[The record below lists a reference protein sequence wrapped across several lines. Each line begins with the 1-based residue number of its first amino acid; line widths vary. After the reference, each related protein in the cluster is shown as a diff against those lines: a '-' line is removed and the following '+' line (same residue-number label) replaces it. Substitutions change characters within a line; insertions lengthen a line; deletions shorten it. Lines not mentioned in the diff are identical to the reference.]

1 MRELLAH
8 YRRKK
13 FTHWLV
19 CGLVGC
25 GGGSATP
32 TTVVVVPSTVAD
44 PAEPPLCDVDALT
57 FSAPDAGAIRI
68 RNEARVQCE
77 VDVFESELADPLM
90 EPNVWLDAG
99 TEAEV
104 LVEEADATCDAPLP
118 ITSIDLVVNGRAVEV
133 PVSIP
138 PTCGVLLSAIY
149 QVDPAE

>member
-1 MRELLAH
+1 
-8 YRRKK
+8 
-13 FTHWLV
+13 
-19 CGLVGC
+19 
-25 GGGSATP
+25 
-32 TTVVVVPSTVAD
+32 
-44 PAEPPLCDVDALT
+44 
-57 FSAPDAGAIRI
+57 
-68 RNEARVQCE
+68 
-77 VDVFESELADPLM
+77 M